1 MLLTSAAFQ
10 DHIVPSNWCGRII
23 GSADDV
29 ARYQGVLSKT
39 SRKPVYTVLKPYEE
53 TNIKYDE
60 SKISLTLI
68 PAGQNE
74 DSGTATLYYLK
85 SK

>member
-1 MLLTSAAFQ
+1 MLITSAAFQ
-10 DHIVPSNWCGRII
+10 DHKVPSNWCGRII

-29 ARYQGVLSKT
+29 ARFQGVLSKT
-39 SRKPVYTVLKPYEE
+39 CQNPVYTVLRPNEE

-74 DSGTATLYYLK
+74 DTGSATFYYLK